1 MRIGTWLRERRG
13 ELLRF
18 GAVGG
23 LAFVVDLGVLN
34 LVYFAWKT
42 PIAHDQKVV
51 TANILAAVVATL
63 VSWVGN
69 RLWAFSHRRAR
80 HPASELAIFAL
91 VNGVALAE
99 RAAAA
104 AIGAYVLHATSQTGI
119 NVAAIIGIGI
129 GTITRYAGYRRFV
142 FTGDRAEA

>member
-1 MRIGTWLRERRG
+1 MRLATWLRARRG

-18 GAVGG
+18 GVVGG
-23 LAFVVDLGVLN
+23 VAFVVDLSVLN
-34 LVYFAWKT
+34 LVYFVWRT
-42 PIAHDQKVV
+42 PLAHDEKVV
-51 TANILAAVVATL
+51 TANILSAVVATL

-80 HPASELAIFAL
+80 HPVSELAIFAL
-91 VNGVALAE
+91 VNAVALVE

-104 AIGAYVLHATSQTGI
+104 AIGAYSLGFTSQAGI
-119 NVAAIIGIGI
+119 NIAAIIGIGV

-142 FTGDRAEA
+142 FTGGPDDA

>member
-1 MRIGTWLRERRG
+1 MYLATWLRERRG

-42 PIAHDQKVV
+42 PLSQDQKVV
-51 TANILAAVVATL
+51 TANVLSAVVATL

-69 RLWAFSHRRAR
+69 RLWAFSHLRAR
-80 HPASELAIFAL
+80 RPASELAIFAL

-104 AIGAYVLHATSQTGI
+104 AIGAYVLHFTSQTGI
-119 NVAAIIGIGI
+119 NVAAVIGIGI
-129 GTITRYAGYRRFV
+129 GTITRYFGYRRFV
-142 FTGDRAEA
+142 FTGGRADA

>member
-80 HPASELAIFAL
+80 HPVSELAIFAL

-142 FTGDRAEA
+142 FTGGRAEA

>member
-1 MRIGTWLRERRG
+1 MHLATWIRERRG

-18 GAVGG
+18 GVVGG
-23 LAFVVDLGVLN
+23 VAFVVDLGVLN

-51 TANILAAVVATL
+51 TANILSSVIATL

-69 RLWAFSHRRAR
+69 RLWAFSHLRAR

-91 VNGVALAE
+91 VNAVALAE

-104 AIGAYVLHATSQTGI
+104 AVGAYVLHATSQADI
-119 NVAAIIGIGI
+119 NAAAIVGIGI
-129 GTITRYAGYRRFV
+129 GTITRYAGYRRYV
-142 FTGDRAEA
+142 FTGGRADA

>member
-1 MRIGTWLRERRG
+1 MRLTTWLRERRG
-13 ELLRF
+13 EMLRF
-18 GAVGG
+18 GVVGG
-23 LAFVVDLGVLN
+23 VAFVVDLGVLN
-34 LVYFAWKT
+34 LVYFVWRT
-42 PIAHDQKVV
+42 PLASDQKVV
-51 TANILAAVVATL
+51 TANVLAAVVATV

-80 HPASELAIFAL
+80 HPVSELAIFAL
-91 VNGVALAE
+91 VNAVALVE

-104 AIGAYVLHATSQTGI
+104 AIGAYVLHFTSQTGV

-142 FTGDRAEA
+142 FTGVPDDA

>member
-1 MRIGTWLRERRG
+1 MHLTTWLRERRG
-13 ELLRF
+13 ELVRF

-34 LVYFAWKT
+34 LVYFVWRT
-42 PIAHDQKVV
+42 PLAHDQKVV
-51 TANILAAVVATL
+51 TANVLSAVVATL

-80 HPASELAIFAL
+80 HPVSELALFAA
-91 VNGVALAE
+91 VNAVALAE

-104 AIGAYVLHATSQTGI
+104 AIGAYALHYTSQTGI
-119 NVAAIIGIGI
+119 NVAAVIGIGI
-129 GTITRYAGYRRFV
+129 GTITRYFGYRRFV
-142 FTGDRAEA
+142 FTGGRADV

>member
-104 AIGAYVLHATSQTGI
+104 AIGAYVLHFTSQTGV

-129 GTITRYAGYRRFV
+129 GTITRYAGYRRYV
-142 FTGDRAEA
+142 FTGDRAGA

>member
-42 PIAHDQKVV
+42 PIAHDEKVV

-69 RLWAFSHRRAR
+69 RLWTFSHRRAR

-142 FTGDRAEA
+142 FTGARAEA

>member
-1 MRIGTWLRERRG
+1 MYLATWLRERRG

-42 PIAHDQKVV
+42 PLAQDQKVV
-51 TANILAAVVATL
+51 TANVLSAVVATL

-69 RLWAFSHRRAR
+69 RLWAFSHLRAR
-80 HPASELAIFAL
+80 RPASELAIFAL

-104 AIGAYVLHATSQTGI
+104 AIGAYVLHFTSQTGI
-119 NVAAIIGIGI
+119 NVAAVIGIGI
-129 GTITRYAGYRRFV
+129 GTITRYFGYRRFV
-142 FTGDRAEA
+142 FTGGRADA

>member
-1 MRIGTWLRERRG
+1 MRVASWFRERRG

-23 LAFVVDLGVLN
+23 VAFVVDLGVLN
-34 LVYFAWKT
+34 LVYYVWRT
-42 PIAHDQKVV
+42 PIAHDEKVI
-51 TANILAAVVATL
+51 TANVLSSLVATL
-63 VSWVGN
+63 VAWVGN

-80 HPASELAIFAL
+80 HPVSELAFFGL
-91 VNGVALAE
+91 VNAVALAE

-104 AIGAYVLHATSQTGI
+104 AIGAYVLGYTSATGI
-119 NVAAIIGIGI
+119 NVAAIIGIAI

-142 FTGDRAEA
+142 FTGGADEA